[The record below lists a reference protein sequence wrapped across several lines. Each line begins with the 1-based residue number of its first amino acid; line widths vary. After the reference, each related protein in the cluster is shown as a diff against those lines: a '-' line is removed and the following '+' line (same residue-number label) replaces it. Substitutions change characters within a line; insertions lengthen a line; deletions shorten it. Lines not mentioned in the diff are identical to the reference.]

1 MRKNYK
7 TILIPLVVILLTGL
21 LYGCGGGG
29 VSQQSYDYLKTKLEA
44 AQSQIGDLQG
54 EINDLREEN
63 EDIDA
68 RLKAAQLRV
77 AEMES
82 QAGVPRKAN
91 ELVGETPAETAANIV
106 RHYHETH
113 TYSTTDFFVCADMA
127 ADVWNMLKT
136 YGIAAVIQVGN
147 VETGV
152 GDLVDS
158 NHSWVVAEVAPGQ
171 NLALETTSGR
181 VVTREENALYY
192 RGWSFPSPKEY
203 KRYAELR
210 REYNVRVDII
220 VELQEA
226 AKGAYSGYQEAVDEY
241 NRLVDEFNSKYFGNS
256 VTTESQLFESGI
268 EAQQEIVDEKEARY
282 LQLQELIDSQ
292 ELTMYDMIMEMNAL
306 ATLCGG

>member
-7 TILIPLVVILLTGL
+7 PILIPLVVILLASL

-29 VSQQSYDYLKTKLEA
+29 VSQQAYDYLKTRLET
-44 AQSQIGDLQG
+44 AQSQIGDLQS
-54 EINDLREEN
+54 ELDNLQEEN
-63 EDIDA
+63 QEIDA

-77 AEMES
+77 AELES
-82 QAGVPRKAN
+82 QMGIPQKPN

-136 YGIAAVIQVGN
+136 HGIAAVIQVGN

-152 GDLVDS
+152 ADLVDS
-158 NHSWVVAEVAPGQ
+158 DHSWVVAEVAPGQ

-181 VVTREENALYY
+181 VVTRGENGLYY
-192 RGWSFPSPKEY
+192 RGWSFPSPREY

-220 VELQEA
+220 IELQEA
-226 AKGAYSGYQEAVDEY
+226 VKQAYASYQEAVDEY
-241 NRLVDEFNSKYFGNS
+241 NKLADEFNDIYFGHP
-256 VTTESQLFESGI
+256 VTTESQLFEARM
-268 EAQQEIVDEKEARY
+268 EAQVGIVDEKEARY
-282 LQLQELIDSQ
+282 QQLQALIDSQ
-292 ELTMYDMIMEMNAL
+292 ELTMYDIIMEMNGL